1 MEIHELII
9 DERHAPKQFPCDWP
23 DCNKKFNRKSDLQR
37 HHRIHTNTRPYA
49 CTFAGCKKSFIQR
62 SALTVHIRTHT
73 GEKPHQCEFIGC
85 GKCFSDSSSLAR
97 HRRIHTGRRPYLCGA
112 NRCGK
117 SFCRKTTL
125 IKHARRAHG
134 IGQNLDVSD
143 DESEN
148 DDSTTIERSH
158 PKTGSQTRA
167 EVLRN
172 HGPDNV
178 LQNQNRHL
186 SLFRPELSLPS
197 SPRSNP
203 NSIGF
208 NDTYGNTSAVY
219 HSQNLVSDHP
229 TTPTSPYCFQETPPH
244 AHVSPF
250 SNLPR
255 TCAEDFIPTSTGLPQ
270 HPQNTQ
276 YNPNLR
282 IICSSSPTQQTLVAG
297 HCVGSP
303 GELSNCS
310 TATSGAS
317 VDYFYR
323 NPSTVDG
330 VGNVTLF
337 MQQPTAPDH
346 LSHQVQDQGI
356 TEIPIAV
363 MSQQQ
368 PQHHSQQQQQP
379 SAAIWYGYSQFDQP
393 QFHGGEQR
401 LFYENGNME
410 NMTPVKPASE
420 VVLHPLLTPRASL
433 C

>member
-112 NRCGK
+112 HRCGK

-143 DESEN
+143 DDSEN
-148 DDSTTIERSH
+148 EEFTASEQHGKAGSLARSNR
-158 PKTGSQTRA
+158 PNGSENIPQS
-167 EVLRN
+167 E
-172 HGPDNV
+172 G
-178 LQNQNRHL
+178 RHL
-186 SLFRPELSLPS
+186 SLFRPELSLPP
-197 SPRSNP
+197 SPRAS
-203 NSIGF
+203 SASVGF
-208 NDTYGNTSAVY
+208 HDTYPGAVY
-219 HSQNLVSDHP
+219 HPSQQNVVSEHP
-229 TTPTSPYCFQETPPH
+229 MTPSSPYCFQDGAPQN
-244 AHVSPF
+244 HVSPF
-250 SNLPR
+250 HNLPR
-255 TCAEDFIPTSTGLPQ
+255 SCAEEFMPATTTIAQ
-270 HPQNTQ
+270 HPTAAP

-282 IICSSSPTQQTLVAG
+282 IICTTSSPSQQTLVAG

-323 NPSTVDG
+323 SPALNSSAVES
-330 VGNVTLF
+330 VGNVALF
-337 MQQPTAPDH
+337 MQQSNT
-346 LSHQVQDQGI
+346 QDGISQPIQEHNI
-356 TEIPIAV
+356 TEMPLTV
-363 MSQQQ
+363 MAQ
-368 PQHHSQQQQQP
+368 PQQ
-379 SAAIWYGYSQFDQP
+379 ANAGLWYGYSQFDQT
-393 QFHGGEQR
+393 QFQNGDQR
-401 LFYENGNME
+401 VYYDNSTIEGIAP
-410 NMTPVKPASE
+410 TKPSPE
-420 VVLHPLLTPRASL
+420 VVIHPLLTPRASL

>member
-112 NRCGK
+112 HRCGK

-148 DDSTTIERSH
+148 DDVTSERSH
-158 PKTGSQTRA
+158 LKKVSQARPET
-167 EVLRN
+167 LRN
-172 HGPDNV
+172 HGNDGPS
-178 LQNQNRHL
+178 QSQGRHL
-186 SLFRPELSLPS
+186 SLFRPDLSLPS

-203 NSIGF
+203 AALNF
-208 NDTYGNTSAVY
+208 TETYNGASGVY
-219 HSQNLVSDHP
+219 HPSQPNMVSDHP
-229 TTPTSPYCFQETPPH
+229 MTPTSPYCFQEAAPQH
-244 AHVSPF
+244 F
-250 SNLPR
+250 GNLPR
-255 TCAEDFIPTSTGLPQ
+255 SCTEDYISNSNSLSQ
-270 HPQNTQ
+270 HAPNQ

-282 IICSSSPTQQTLVAG
+282 LVCSSSPTQQNLVAG
-297 HCVGSP
+297 RCIGSP

-310 TATSGAS
+310 TATSSAS

-323 NPSTVDG
+323 SPVINTPGVDG
-330 VGNVTLF
+330 VGNVTIF
-337 MQQPTAPDH
+337 MQQPNTQD
-346 LSHQVQDQGI
+346 SISQSVQDHSLSEMPI
-356 TEIPIAV
+356 TVIG
-363 MSQQQ
+363 SQQQ
-368 PQHHSQQQQQP
+368 PG
-379 SAAIWYGYSQFDQP
+379 AGLWYGYSQFDQT
-393 QFHGGEQR
+393 QFHSGEQR
-401 LFYENGNME
+401 IYYEN
-410 NMTPVKPASE
+410 TPIDSLAPVKQSPE
-420 VVLHPLLTPRASL
+420 VVMHPLLTPRASL

>member
-49 CTFAGCKKSFIQR
+49 CTFGGCKKSFIQR

-112 NRCGK
+112 HRCGK

-143 DESEN
+143 DDSEN
-148 DDSTTIERSH
+148 DEFTTSEIPNVKGVPMARSTRNG
-158 PKTGSQTRA
+158 GSDHVSQS
-167 EVLRN
+167 E
-172 HGPDNV
+172 G
-178 LQNQNRHL
+178 RHL
-186 SLFRPELSLPS
+186 SLFRPELSLPP
-197 SPRSNP
+197 SPRTNTT
-203 NSIGF
+203 NMGF
-208 NDTYGNTSAVY
+208 HDAYASAVY
-219 HSQNLVSDHP
+219 HPSQPNVVSEHP
-229 TTPTSPYCFQETPPH
+229 MTPSSPYCFQETPPQG
-244 AHVSPF
+244 HVSPF
-250 SNLPR
+250 HSLPR
-255 TCAEDFIPTSTGLPQ
+255 SCAEEFIPPNTSLPQ
-270 HPQNTQ
+270 HPNPTT
-276 YNPNLR
+276 YNPGLR
-282 IICSSSPTQQTLVAG
+282 IICSSSPSQQTLVTG

-323 NPSTVDG
+323 SPALNPSAVEG
-330 VGNVTLF
+330 VGNIALF
-337 MQQPTAPDH
+337 MQPSNAQDGLSQPIQEHTVND
-346 LSHQVQDQGI
+346 L
-356 TEIPIAV
+356 PIAAV
-363 MSQQQ
+363 MA
-368 PQHHSQQQQQP
+368 QQQQP
-379 SAAIWYGYSQFDQP
+379 GAGLWYGYSQFDQA
-393 QFHGGEQR
+393 QFHNGDQR
-401 LFYENGNME
+401 IYYDSGAIDNIA
-410 NMTPVKPASE
+410 PVKPTSNG
-420 VVLHPLLTPRASL
+420 VKYPLLTSRASL

>member
-112 NRCGK
+112 HRCGK

-143 DESEN
+143 DDSEN
-148 DDSTTIERSH
+148 EEFAALEPPHGKAVPMNRSNR
-158 PKTGSQTRA
+158 PNSS
-167 EVLRN
+167 
-172 HGPDNV
+172 DNAP
-178 LQNQNRHL
+178 QSEGRHL
-186 SLFRPELSLPS
+186 SLFRPELSLPP
-197 SPRSNP
+197 SPRTSST
-203 NSIGF
+203 SIGF
-208 NDTYGNTSAVY
+208 HDTYTGAVY
-219 HSQNLVSDHP
+219 HAPQQNVVSDHP
-229 TTPTSPYCFQETPPH
+229 MTPSSPYCYQEGPPQG
-244 AHVSPF
+244 HVSPF
-250 SNLPR
+250 HNLPR
-255 TCAEDFIPTSTGLPQ
+255 SCAEEYMPTNTALPQ
-270 HPQNTQ
+270 HPTTAP

-282 IICSSSPTQQTLVAG
+282 IICTSSSPSQQTLVTG

-323 NPSTVDG
+323 SPALNSSAVDN

-337 MQQPTAPDH
+337 MQQPNT
-346 LSHQVQDQGI
+346 QDGLPQPIQEHNI

-363 MSQQQ
+363 MAQ
-368 PQHHSQQQQQP
+368 PQQP
-379 SAAIWYGYSQFDQP
+379 STGLWYGYPQFDQT
-393 QFHGGEQR
+393 QFQNGDQR
-401 LFYENGNME
+401 VYYDNGSME
-410 NMTPVKPASE
+410 SITPAKPPPE
-420 VVLHPLLTPRASL
+420 VVIHPLLTPRASL

>member
-73 GEKPHQCEFIGC
+73 GEKPH
-85 GKCFSDSSSLAR
+85 
-97 HRRIHTGRRPYLCGA
+97 H
-112 NRCGK
+112 
-117 SFCRKTTL
+117 FCRKTTL

-143 DESEN
+143 DDSEN
-148 DDSTTIERSH
+148 EEYAALEPQHGKTVSLTRTQRSNASENA
-158 PKTGSQTRA
+158 PQSEG
-167 EVLRN
+167 
-172 HGPDNV
+172 
-178 LQNQNRHL
+178 RHL
-186 SLFRPELSLPS
+186 SLFRPELSLPP
-197 SPRSNP
+197 SPQANP
-203 NSIGF
+203 ASVGF
-208 NDTYGNTSAVY
+208 HDTYTGAVY
-219 HSQNLVSDHP
+219 HTQQQNVVPDHP
-229 TTPTSPYCFQETPPH
+229 MTPSSPYCFQEGP
-244 AHVSPF
+244 AQNHVSPF
-250 SNLPR
+250 HNLPR
-255 TCAEDFIPTSTGLPQ
+255 SCAEEYIPSNPALPQ
-270 HPQNTQ
+270 NSNTTP

-282 IICSSSPTQQTLVAG
+282 IICTSSSPSQGTLVTG

-323 NPSTVDG
+323 SPALNPSAVEG

-337 MQQPTAPDH
+337 MQQTNTQDG
-346 LSHQVQDQGI
+346 LSQHVQEHSI
-356 TEIPIAV
+356 TEMPIAV
-363 MSQQQ
+363 MSQ
-368 PQHHSQQQQQP
+368 PQQP
-379 SAAIWYGYSQFDQP
+379 SAGMWYSYPQFDQA
-393 QFHGGEQR
+393 QFQNGDQR
-401 LFYENGNME
+401 VFYDSNSME
-410 NMTPVKPASE
+410 SAPAKPPPE
-420 VVLHPLLTPRASL
+420 VVIHPLLTPRASL

>member
-9 DERHAPKQFPCDWP
+9 DERHSPKQFPCDWP

-112 NRCGK
+112 HRCGK
-117 SFCRKTTL
+117 RKTTL

-143 DESEN
+143 DDSEN
-148 DDSTTIERSH
+148 DDMGASDRSSV
-158 PKTGSQTRA
+158 KKASRSRT
-167 EVLRN
+167 EILRN
-172 HGPDNV
+172 HGSEAMS
-178 LQNQNRHL
+178 QNQSRHL
-186 SLFRPELSLPS
+186 NLFRPDLSLPT
-197 SPRSNP
+197 SPRTNSNTL
-203 NSIGF
+203 NF
-208 NDTYGNTSAVY
+208 NDAYGATGGVY
-219 HSQNLVSDHP
+219 HHSQQNLVSDHP
-229 TTPTSPYCFQETPPH
+229 MTPTSPYCFQETAPQTFH
-244 AHVSPF
+244 
-250 SNLPR
+250 NLPR
-255 TCAEDFIPTSTGLPQ
+255 SCADEFITTNAGLPQ
-270 HPQNTQ
+270 HATSAQ
-276 YNPNLR
+276 YNHSLR
-282 IICSSSPTQQTLVAG
+282 IVCSSSPTQQTLVTG

-323 NPSTVDG
+323 SPVINPSAVDG
-330 VGNVTLF
+330 VGSVALF
-337 MQQPTAPDH
+337 MQQPSAQDSISHSVSDH
-346 LSHQVQDQGI
+346 GI
-356 TEIPIAV
+356 NEMPIGV
-363 MSQQQ
+363 MTSQQQ
-368 PQHHSQQQQQP
+368 PG
-379 SAAIWYGYSQFDQP
+379 AGLWYGYSQFDQP
-393 QFHGGEQR
+393 QFHNAEQR
-401 LFYENGNME
+401 IYYENGPIE
-410 NMTPVKPASE
+410 SLTQVKQASE
-420 VVLHPLLTPRASL
+420 VVMHPLLTPRASL